1 VTKHAG
7 ARRLDVE
14 VAAENGA
21 VELRV
26 RDDGAGMDPAT
37 THGALLDGH
46 IGLATARERA
56 EAVGGRF
63 ELASGRGRGTEV
75 VVRLPAG

>member
-1 VTKHAG
+1 M
-7 ARRLDVE
+7 
-14 VAAENGA
+14 AAANGA
-21 VELRV
+21 VELLV
-26 RDDGAGMDPAT
+26 ADDGAGMDPDDT
-37 THGALLDGH
+37 RGALLDGH